1 MFLDMFEHEYNELN
15 VIFIICIRLQMISN
29 KVKSNLMNLAHA
41 KSSPIGLDASRLVD
55 SIGADVDATKRHRIH
70 ASISMRRYGATQ
82 TDHQDI
88 LPPPLALLEFER
100 RDGR

>member
-15 VIFIICIRLQMISN
+15 VIFIICIRLKMISN
-29 KVKSNLMNLAHA
+29 KVKSNLMNLADA
-41 KSSPIGLDASRLVD
+41 KSSPIGLDASRLVY
-55 SIGADVDATKRHRIH
+55 SIGADVDAIEWHRIH
-70 ASISMRRYGATQ
+70 ASISVRRYGAAQ
-82 TDHQDI
+82 TDHSDI